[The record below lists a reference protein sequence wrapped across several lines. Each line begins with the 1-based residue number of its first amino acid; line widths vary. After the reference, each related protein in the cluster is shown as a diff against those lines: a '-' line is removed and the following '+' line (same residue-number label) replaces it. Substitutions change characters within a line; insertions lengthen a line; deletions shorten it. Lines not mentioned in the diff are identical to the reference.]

1 MVTYVYTRVLAHEND
16 LINVKGSTKE
26 QREFNTLA
34 PYLMQSVNMDSDRA
48 RQCSLYIESEYNG
61 YLVCPG
67 HGPPMGI

>member
-1 MVTYVYTRVLAHEND
+1 MVTYVHTRVLAHEND

-48 RQCSLYIESEYNG
+48 RQCRL
-61 YLVCPG
+61 
-67 HGPPMGI
+67 